1 MAVSEFYQH
10 FFELLDSQTPFVC
23 VTLVQGLGS
32 IPQEPGAKMLVTP
45 QGLHIGTIGGGK
57 VEQKALAEAQS
68 LLDGDVG
75 STLIR
80 CLDWNLNTDVG
91 MTCGGSVRLLFEA
104 YNRGIWQIVVYGAGH
119 VAQALIPILLTL
131 DCQVTCID
139 TRQEWL
145 DKLPTSAKLST
156 ICTDDMSSTVGSLP
170 KNAFVALMTMGH
182 STDSPIL
189 LEILR
194 TRQFPYLGAIGS
206 RSKALQFKKDIQSA
220 GLPEECQSAFH
231 CPIGLD
237 VGDNEPAEIAISIT
251 AQLLQVR
258 DKIIGVASPVT

>member
-1 MAVSEFYQH
+1 MAVSEFYQQ
-10 FFELLDSQTPFVC
+10 FFELLDSQAPFVC

-45 QGLHIGTIGGGK
+45 QGLHIGTVGGGK
-57 VEQKALAEAQS
+57 VEQKALAEAQA
-68 LLDGDVG
+68 LLQGE
-75 STLIR
+75 LMPAIR
-80 CLDWNLNTDVG
+80 SLDWNLNIDVG

-145 DKLPTSAKLST
+145 DKLLTSAKLST
-156 ICTDDMSSTVGSLP
+156 ICAADMSSTVKNLP

-206 RSKALQFKKDIQSA
+206 RSKALQFKKDIQAA
-220 GLPEECQSAFH
+220 GLPEACQSAFH

-258 DKIIGVASPVT
+258 DKIGQVASPAP